1 MGRPVGNGLIELV
14 DEKSSDRGF
23 FCMKLV
29 GYIGEESKEQLTR
42 DYQDLWELRFLEAKA
57 GRCAYRD
64 TCPIHARTMA
74 KRGNQPVQ
82 LTINF

>member
-14 DEKSSDRGF
+14 DEKSSDHGF

-29 GYIGEESKEQLTR
+29 GYIGEESKEQLTL
-42 DYQDLWELRFLEAKA
+42 DYQDLWELRFSEAKA

-64 TCPIHARTMA
+64 ACPIHARAVA
-74 KRGNQPVQ
+74 KRGKQPVQ
-82 LTINF
+82 LTLNF

>member
-29 GYIGEESKEQLTR
+29 GYIGEESKEQQTL
-42 DYQDLWELRFLEAKA
+42 DYQDLWELRFSEAKA

-64 TCPIHARTMA
+64 TCPIHTRTMA

-82 LTINF
+82 LTFNF